1 VNGVESVSIALDVEQ
16 FIVNEIAAGR
26 GIESIAHDSDML
38 AGSVI
43 DSLGITELIAFLERK
58 YGIKVDDDDIDAENF
73 RSIDSIVAFVE
84 QKQA

>member
-1 VNGVESVSIALDVEQ
+1 MSIAVDVEQ

-26 GIESIAHDSDML
+26 GIDSIAHDSDML
-38 AGSVI
+38 AGGVI
-43 DSLGITELIAFLERK
+43 DSLGITELIVFLERE

-84 QKQA
+84 RKRA